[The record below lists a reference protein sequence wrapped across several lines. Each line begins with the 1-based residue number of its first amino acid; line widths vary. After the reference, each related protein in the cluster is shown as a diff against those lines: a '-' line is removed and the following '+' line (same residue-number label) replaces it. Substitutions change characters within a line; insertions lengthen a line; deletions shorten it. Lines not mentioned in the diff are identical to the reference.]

1 GTPFEDQNQITIS
14 NCDEPVCLLKE
25 GTIVTIEIKFVPNR
39 DIQTLINNVVALVLN
54 VLLSFIGI
62 DETNACNNI
71 YNANGSKVDCPLKK
85 DEQYV
90 YKNSFS
96 VLSMYPKISLIV
108 HYALREGNDNVIC
121 FEIPAKITK

>member
-1 GTPFEDQNQITIS
+1 MSVKRGND
-14 NCDEPVCLLKE
+14 CH
-25 GTIVTIEIKFVPNR
+25 IEIKFVPNR
-39 DIQTLINNVVALVLN
+39 DIQTLMNNVVALVLN
-54 VLLSFIGI
+54 VPLSFIGI